1 MGRDDVPHR
10 SLQLIKGVQFVIRIG
25 VKQGS
30 LLCSSMEVELNRG
43 SSAIALFTGAM
54 LISAGVL
61 ALTAAQIAQSRSP
74 AVVEGR
80 VAEIVTTPG

>member
-1 MGRDDVPHR
+1 
-10 SLQLIKGVQFVIRIG
+10 LIKGVQFVISIG

-30 LLCSSMEVELNRG
+30 LLCSSMGVELNQG

-74 AVVEGR
+74 QLFK
-80 VAEIVTTPG
+80 VAWPKSSQRPGNARTISAMA

>member
-1 MGRDDVPHR
+1 MG
-10 SLQLIKGVQFVIRIG
+10 
-25 VKQGS
+25 
-30 LLCSSMEVELNRG
+30 VELYQG

-74 AVVEGR
+74 AVVQGR